1 MDLKNPY
8 LILSKSMTL
17 NIASQWSHLALSTI
31 LSFTGFFSGTPKFG
45 RRVSNAVAGSGI
57 SNRGDIGGSF
67 IVGDKEGQSRGGDRE
82 GSSKS
87 DDKDDDGKD
96 DTTFC
101 VVKERPSPSNAAETS
116 SRCLSSTLHL

>member
-67 IVGDKEGQSRGGDRE
+67 IVGDKEGQSRMGDII
-82 GSSKS
+82 
-87 DDKDDDGKD
+87 DYI
-96 DTTFC
+96 
-101 VVKERPSPSNAAETS
+101 SN
-116 SRCLSSTLHL
+116 LFG